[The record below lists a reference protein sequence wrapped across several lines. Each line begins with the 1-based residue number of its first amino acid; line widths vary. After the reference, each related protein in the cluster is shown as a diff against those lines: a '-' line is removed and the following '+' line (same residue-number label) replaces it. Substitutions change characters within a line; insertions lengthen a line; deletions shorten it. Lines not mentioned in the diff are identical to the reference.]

1 MLAFGHAFQNIAF
14 LALSANEGLL
24 LTSGRPTISQKLL
37 DIQPSSWQFNYKATV
52 FMFWQFSP
60 GLQNPKHML
69 YCWAAHLA
77 PCSHS

>member
-37 DIQPSSWQFNYKATV
+37 DIQPSSWQGHSIYI
-52 FMFWQFSP
+52 
-60 GLQNPKHML
+60 
-69 YCWAAHLA
+69 LA
-77 PCSHS
+77 IQPWTPEP